1 MELKQASLAA
11 ALLCAAL
18 GTAWAQ
24 SEPQNPSPTDPAM
37 AGARG
42 NAAADTP
49 MTHSDRPM
57 SESDARATKA
67 VNDRL
72 SADPKHFFRHVQ
84 VSVHDGVAELSG
96 FVYSSDAIYK
106 AEELAKQAPGVT
118 RVDNHMRVER
128 NGNNGSQPD

>member
-24 SEPQNPSPTDPAM
+24 SPPQNPSPTDPAM

-42 NAAADTP
+42 SSGADTP

-57 SESDARATKA
+57 SESDMRATKA

-84 VSVHDGVAELSG
+84 VSVHDGVAELTG

-106 AEELAKQAPGVT
+106 AKELAQQAPGVS
-118 RVDNHMRVER
+118 RVDSHVRVER
-128 NGNNGSQPD
+128 NAENNTQPD

>member
-1 MELKQASLAA
+1 MELKQAGFAA

-42 NAAADTP
+42 NSEADTP
-49 MTHSDRPM
+49 MMHNDRPM

-84 VSVHDGVAELSG
+84 VSVHDGVAELTG
-96 FVYSSDAIYK
+96 FVDSSDAVYK
-106 AEELAKQAPGVT
+106 AEQLAKQAPGVT
-118 RVDNHMRVER
+118 RVENKMRVQH
-128 NGNNGSQPD
+128 NGNNGNQPD